1 MHRRYA
7 KVLVLASA
15 ILLAAAG
22 MSFAGGSSE
31 KGGMNPTTLSVMITA
46 SWWPPVMDE
55 IAKAALAATG
65 VAVDVQKLPEGA
77 QGHQVIMTKLASDSA
92 PDILGWS
99 GGDFLT
105 QLNPEHNLAEISS
118 LPVASIIKAQA
129 KASLSFNGKLYGV
142 PNAAN
147 GWGFEGIFYSKK
159 LFSELNL
166 TVPTT
171 LDEMYAVCEKIKQ
184 AGKTAV
190 WVSSKD
196 TWSTQ
201 QMAEDYWPW
210 IMKKHPDY
218 LAKILANKLKL
229 ADIPEYVDSLGIMH
243 EFVQKGYVNADWA
256 TATYDQGIKAL
267 IDGTAGMY
275 AQGSWIFTALEA
287 NYPDQVNAIGY
298 FPQPIDG
305 NNLVAVSV
313 PTAFFISRQSK
324 NFKAAGA
331 WLQYYGTKG
340 QQTYYAHS
348 KGLPMFEGVTADMW
362 PAYRDIVNMFESGRW
377 GYNQQEGMPIMFP
390 DYEAICQAALSGNM
404 TPLQAAQTVDQN
416 FAQALRQLGTPG
428 W

>member
-1 MHRRYA
+1 MSRRFGFA
-7 KVLVLASA
+7 LVSA
-15 ILLAAAG
+15 VTAMLVCAG
-22 MSFAGGSSE
+22 ASFAGGSAE
-31 KGGMNPTTLSVMITA
+31 KPSTLSVMITA

-55 IAKAALAATG
+55 IAKAALDSTG
-65 VAVDVQKLPEGA
+65 IAVDVQKLPEGA
-77 QGHQVIMTKLASDSA
+77 QGHQVIMTKLASNSA

-99 GGDFLT
+99 GGDFLA

-118 LPVASIIKAQA
+118 LAVASDIKNQV

-166 TVPTT
+166 SVPTT
-171 LDEMYAVCEKIKQ
+171 KDELMAVAEKIKQ
-184 AGKTAV
+184 AGKVPV
-190 WVSSKD
+190 WISSKD

-218 LAKILANKLKL
+218 FQMILSNKLKL
-229 ADIPEYVDSLGIMH
+229 ADIPEYVESLGIMH
-243 EFVQKGYVNADWA
+243 EIVEKGYANADWA

-287 NYPDQVNAIGY
+287 NYPDQVDQVGF

-305 NNLVAVSV
+305 NDLVAVSV
-313 PTAFFISRQSK
+313 PTAFFISKQSK
-324 NFKAAGA
+324 SFAAAGK
-331 WLQYYGTKG
+331 WLEYYGTKG
-340 QQTYYAHS
+340 QQAYYSRS
-348 KGLPMFEGVTADMW
+348 KGLPMFEGVKADMW
-362 PAYRDIVNMFESGRW
+362 PAYRDIVTLFESGKW
-377 GYNQQEGMPIMFP
+377 GYNQQAGMPIMFP
-390 DYEAICQAALSGNM
+390 DYEATCQAALSGNM